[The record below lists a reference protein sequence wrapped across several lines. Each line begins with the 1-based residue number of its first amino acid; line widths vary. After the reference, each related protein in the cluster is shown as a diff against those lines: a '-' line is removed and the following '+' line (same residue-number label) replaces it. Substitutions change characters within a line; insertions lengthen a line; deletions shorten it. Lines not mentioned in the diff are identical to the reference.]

1 MFDIAFSELVL
12 VFIVA
17 AAIFSPKDIFIVAK
31 NLSYYVKKAK
41 KMWEDYCSYLH
52 EEMELY
58 SQKDV
63 IRYIEDTN
71 GVMREAY
78 DLSSIQP
85 NIIKKNV
92 EKNEKG

>member
-12 VFIVA
+12 VLIVA

-31 NLSYYVKKAK
+31 NSSYYIKKLK
-41 KMWEDYCSYLH
+41 GLWEDYWHYLS

-63 IRYIEDTN
+63 IRYIEDKD
-71 GVMREAY
+71 GIMREAY

-85 NIIKKNV
+85 NIIVNT
-92 EKNEKG
+92 EKEK